1 MSETGRSGT
10 WPATGGRTGRPRAA
24 LLAGARGLGLSFLS
38 LGGSLALFLATVVS
52 LVLVAAGI
60 GLFTTPPLLERVRAH
75 ANQRRLLAREWTGTD
90 IVAPYPPLPEDL
102 RGPGGQVR
110 RCLLMLG
117 SAATWRDVL
126 WLLVDAVAG
135 FVTALLPPALLVYG
149 VEGWVMFLGVWRAV
163 RDGYWYAFI
172 RLHDFDSAVQTAALA
187 TALLAL
193 ALYANPYL
201 LKAHFLI
208 ARSLLA
214 PTRGAVLARRVDWL
228 YETRHDAVDS
238 SAAELRRIERDLHDG
253 AQARLVAMGMSLGT
267 IEALVERDPA
277 KAKELI
283 AQARENSA
291 EALTELRDL
300 VRGIHPPV
308 LAERGLPDALRALA
322 LRSAVPVEVDIE
334 LPGRFPEP
342 VETAVYFAVSEL
354 LTNAAKHSGAE
365 RVWLDIHHTGR
376 EGMLR
381 VSVTDNGTGGAAL
394 DKGSGLT
401 GLERRLSRFDGV
413 LAVNSPPGGPTMI
426 TLDVPTH
433 PKQ

>member
-1 MSETGRSGT
+1 MSDEEPGT
-10 WPATGGRTGRPRAA
+10 ATEQTRA
-24 LLAGARGLGLSFLS
+24 LMLAMVRGPVLAVVTLPLS
-38 LGGSLALFLATVVS
+38 LTLFVLTVVS
-52 LVLVAAGI
+52 MALMVIGVGVVTTPAMTSSVRAYANHRRRLVARWSG
-60 GLFTTPPLLERVRAH
+60 TEVPP
-75 ANQRRLLAREWTGTD
+75 
-90 IVAPYPPLPEDL
+90 PYRPWPRDL
-102 RGPGGQVR
+102 RRGLVGQVE
-110 RCLLMLG
+110 RCQLMLKDP
-117 SAATWRDVL
+117 ATWRDL
-126 WLLVDAVAG
+126 AWLPTDATAG
-135 FVTALLPPALLVYG
+135 FVTALLPPLLPVN
-149 VEGWVMFLGVWRAV
+149 LRT
-163 RDGYWYAFI
+163 
-172 RLHDFDSAVQTAALA
+172 S
-187 TALLAL
+187 
-193 ALYANPYL
+193 
-201 LKAHFLI
+201 
-208 ARSLLA
+208 RSLLA

-334 LPGRFPEP
+334 LPGRFDEP

-354 LTNAAKHSGAE
+354 LTNAAKHSGAS
-365 RVWLDIHHTGR
+365 RVWLDVFHSVPSGST
-376 EGMLR
+376 GMLR
-381 VSVTDNGTGGAAL
+381 VTVADDGKGGAGL
-394 DKGSGLT
+394 DKGSGMA
-401 GLERRLSRFDGV
+401 GVQRRLAPFDGV

-426 TLDVPTH
+426 TLELPAVLEPER
-433 PKQ
+433 P